1 MVVWLWVGFIVFIVG
16 MLAIDLGVLHRGAKV
31 ISTGMA
37 MVWSGFCMA
46 LALSFTVV
54 VYYLYE
60 YDLAGV
66 ASAVGHPQGG
76 REAALQFLTGWLIEQ
91 SLSLDNIFVI
101 AVIFRYF
108 SVPREYQHRTLF
120 YGILGALVFRGI
132 MIAAGITLIRYFTWI
147 IYVFGALLIW
157 TGLKM
162 LFAGDEKVEPDR
174 NPLVRAARRLY
185 PVSGHFEGEHFFT
198 RVDGR
203 RAMTPLFLA
212 LLMIESTDLLFA
224 VDSIPAVL
232 AITKDPFIVFTS
244 NVFAILN
251 LRSLYFALAG
261 MLEMFR
267 YLKYSLVVILLY
279 VGVKM
284 IISHH
289 VPIPTTLSL
298 GLIALA
304 LAGGILASLL
314 VGRPAAAVPAPHAGE
329 ERDRP
334 RTEGAGSGS

>member
-1 MVVWLWVGFIVFIVG
+1 MIVWLWLGFVAFVLG
-16 MLAIDLGVLHRGAKV
+16 MLAIDLGVLNRGAKV

-37 MVWSGFCMA
+37 LIWSGFCVA
-46 LALSFTVV
+46 LALGFTVV

-60 YDLAGV
+60 YDLGGV
-66 ASAVGHPQGG
+66 ASAVGHPKNGQ
-76 REAALQFLTGWLIEQ
+76 EAALQFLTAWLIEQ

-101 AVIFRYF
+101 AVIFNYF

-120 YGILGALVFRGI
+120 YGILGALIFRGI
-132 MIAAGITLIRYFTWI
+132 MIAAGVTLIHYFEWV
-147 IYVFGALLIW
+147 IYIFGAVLIW

-162 LFAGDEKVEPDR
+162 LLAGDEKIEPER

-185 PVSGHFEGEHFFT
+185 PVSGTFEGERFFT

-203 RAMTPLFLA
+203 RAVTPLFLA
-212 LLMIESTDLLFA
+212 LLVIESTDILFA

-232 AITKDPFIVFTS
+232 AITKDLFIVFTS

-261 MLEMFR
+261 MLEAFR
-267 YLKYSLVVILLY
+267 YLKYSLVLILLY

-284 IISHH
+284 ILSHH
-289 VPIPTTLSL
+289 LPIPTALSL
-298 GLIALA
+298 GLIAA
-304 LAGGILASLL
+304 SLAGGMLASMF
-314 VGRPAAAVPAPHAGE
+314 VPRRSPGAATQAAAPDGRPRA
-329 ERDRP
+329 
-334 RTEGAGSGS
+334 EGAGRGP